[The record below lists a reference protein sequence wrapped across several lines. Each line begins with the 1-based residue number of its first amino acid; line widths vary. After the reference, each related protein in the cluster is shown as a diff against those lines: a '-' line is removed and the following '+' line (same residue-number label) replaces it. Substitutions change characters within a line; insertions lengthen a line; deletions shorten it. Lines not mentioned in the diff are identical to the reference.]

1 MKYPHFKNILVP
13 GPPGLK
19 AEFKRQGFNVDV
31 NTFDRTKTSFSI
43 DDFDKMDTGESDPKT
58 KIDAVIASTDTD
70 FNFYRECFMS
80 PLSTN
85 KKPITTKLGD
95 HGIAQ
100 LVNPN
105 KTPKQQRKRS
115 RCCPK
120 RSTKGEP
127 NRTPDITP
135 MAFTICASVT
145 AS

>member
-80 PLSTN
+80 LAVQRGAKLISTHGDN
-85 KKPITTKLGD
+85 VWKTKNGSLPGGGIIGKMLAMATKTELEIISKP
-95 HGIAQ
+95 
-100 LVNPN
+100 
-105 KTPKQQRKRS
+105 
-115 RCCPK
+115 
-120 RSTKGEP
+120 
-127 NRTPDITP
+127 
-135 MAFTICASVT
+135 
-145 AS
+145 